1 MRINTGPLVV
11 ALAVAIVTLI
21 ASSGGAGPRTELNA
35 ERNASGSG
43 NRVATATDMMALSS
57 DMADGSQQLILIDLR
72 ARSIAVYQVSR
83 GTGQLA
89 LKSVRN
95 VHSDLQMDDFNG
107 GSPSPQEIRSLLDHR

>member
-1 MRINTGPLVV
+1 MRVSFGPLMV
-11 ALAVAIVTLI
+11 AMVTAIVTLF
-21 ASSGGAGPRTELNA
+21 ASSGAAVPRTEGGADRATN
-35 ERNASGSG
+35 SG
-43 NRVATATDMMALSS
+43 NRTAASSDMMALSS

-72 ARSIAVYQVSR
+72 ARSIGVYQVAR

-95 VHSDLQMDDFNG
+95 VHSDLLMDEFNG